1 MKKRV
6 FSVFVAMCLMLSVMP
21 LTAFGLVTSLNGS
34 GTLEDPYIIT
44 NQDELIFFSDVA
56 NGINGATKNSAACAK
71 VVESMTMTRLMQ
83 PIGSLS
89 SPYTGTFV
97 CEEGAVIRN
106 LSDNSSCEN
115 QLGLFGCVE
124 NAVIENVTLE
134 NCNFDGIED
143 VGGIVGYAK
152 NSVIKD
158 CVVSKAPHIFAEES
172 VGGIVGRSEDSKI
185 INCTSSAIV
194 RLLVTENSAKHKV
207 GGIVGVA
214 TLSEN
219 VKSADDAILIEN
231 CANTGAVEC
240 VSEDDYECTGG
251 IVGRLVSYNENYR
264 ATVKDCTNYAS
275 GTVKSIEAGTGG
287 IVGYARN
294 AKITGCNNYADVNGT
309 YAVGGIAGYA
319 LYGSEIIDCDNYGNV
334 TGEDYK
340 NENTGKVAYS
350 QYVGGIVGTVYNPR
364 GTTMRDECDYE
375 VIEPIHKD
383 SLISNCDNEGNVT
396 CNTEAVYVAQQII
409 YNPIDNSPY
418 AVSISGAY
426 TGGIIGSAVDSAYF
440 SEEGN
445 KIVIK
450 DCTNIGTVT
459 GPDDENA
466 AIGGLIGILK
476 NVTLSNCTNTGDVL
490 YAADDENDSIRD
502 DIGICCY
509 TVVFNADGIDG
520 YPTVNV
526 ALNGKLN
533 SSPTPVKDKCD
544 FKGWFDN
551 KVGGVKVTDET
562 VFTERTELYAQWLG
576 DENENGNVNG
586 DSSWEVVLELI
597 IDLLVLVGKL
607 IRFVCNG

>member
-6 FSVFVAMCLMLSVMP
+6 FSVIIALCLMLGVMP
-21 LTAFGLVTSLNGS
+21 FTVFAEDITLSGNG
-34 GTLEDPYIIT
+34 TVNDPYLISSEAEFQKFIDIVNGT
-44 NQDELIFFSDVA
+44 NGMVQ
-56 NGINGATKNSAACAK
+56 NTAACGK
-71 VVESMTMTRLMQ
+71 VIESFRLYGTYT

-97 CEEGAVIRN
+97 SEKGKCIIGLVSKN
-106 LSDNSSCEN
+106 KGFC
-115 QLGLFGCVE
+115 QLGLFGCIE
-124 NAVIENVTLE
+124 NAVIENVTVTE
-134 NCNFDGIED
+134 SNYRGIKD
-143 VGGIVGYAK
+143 IGIIAGYAK
-152 NSVIKD
+152 NSVIKN
-158 CVVSKAPHIFAEES
+158 CSVSTNYYGVAGEES

-185 INCTSSAIV
+185 INCTSSAKV
-194 RLLVTENSAKHKV
+194 QLLVTENSAKHKV

-219 VKSADDAILIEN
+219 VKSADDAILIED
-231 CANTGAVEC
+231 CANSGLVAC
-240 VSEDDYECTGG
+240 ISEDDFECTGG

-264 ATVKDCTNYAS
+264 ATVKNCTNYAS
-275 GTVKSIEAGTGG
+275 GSVMSIEAGTGG

-294 AKITGCNNYADVNGT
+294 AKITGCNNHAEVKGT

-319 LYGSEIIDCDNYGNV
+319 LYGSEIINCNNYGNV

-340 NENTGKVAYS
+340 SRTGDKVVYS
-350 QYVGGIVGTVYNPR
+350 QYVGGIVGSLYNPR
-364 GTTMRDECDYE
+364 GTTLRDECGYE
-375 VIEPIHKD
+375 EIEPIHKD

-396 CNTEAVYVAQQII
+396 CNTEAVYEAQQMV

-418 AVSISGAY
+418 ALSISGAY

-450 DCTNIGTVT
+450 DCTNIGTVK

-466 AIGGLIGILK
+466 AIGGLAGVLK
-476 NVTLSNCTNTGDVL
+476 NVTLSNCTNTGNVL
-490 YAADDENDSIRD
+490 YAADNENDSIRD

-533 SSPTPVKDKCD
+533 STPTPVKDNCD

-576 DENENGNVNG
+576 EENGNVNG
-586 DSSWEVVLELI
+586 DSSWEVMLELI